1 MSFEEQFD
9 DTNNQSDHFE
19 YDNIDEFDIN
29 HDVNEGEEYT
39 IKLEEQ
45 NEEERAVNENPAI
58 AETTHVASDQKND
71 AEINEQE
78 KEHEN
83 YNESK
88 GDEGLGKEVVKAS
101 SRDSSLDLARSTG
114 IDAKSLDEPAQSSAA
129 SINVFD
135 FKAFLNFLKDPKAEP
150 ILKYTRSFIN
160 QVLKSERWYSLK
172 EQKKLTQDFEDFI
185 SQKFA
190 IYEPFKLMDGVDLN
204 NCKDCME
211 KLITNKLYAK
221 IFPPLYYSR
230 YIKLSKMNQ
239 SDSILFPEDHL
250 ELIKSDQKIWSN
262 ITSFGSIITLEN
274 LEVHNLTEVNSDM
287 LQKFFKVFNR
297 ELWKM
302 GKFRSPRDKLVCL
315 LNSCKIIFSYL
326 KTIGNKSL
334 TADDFMPLLIYS
346 ILKLPAF
353 DSENYYLQSTVS
365 YIENFRQASFLKGEE
380 SYYLM
385 SFQGALQF
393 VLELN
398 EESMFEKFKVNDGE
412 EFTNKLNERKGWV
425 AAKQLEKQEQIKQKK
440 HEKRIK
446 EKEAEQSQTASGSW
460 PLSDWFGSSSPM
472 DKEDSL
478 LTKFSNLMSKGTEQE
493 NDVLDDHIEEKRETK
508 VKKRAVHSELETQQ
522 LIESQIKQSETED
535 LKSLTDLFP
544 QLDELILKDIYVSKN
559 RNVTQTIEIVLEMI

>member
-19 YDNIDEFDIN
+19 FDTIDGFDMN

-45 NEEERAVNENPAI
+45 NEEGGVVNEKPAI
-58 AETTHVASDQKND
+58 LETIYTSSDEKNGD
-71 AEINEQE
+71 EDSERE
-78 KEHEN
+78 KGPE
-83 YNESK
+83 NESK
-88 GDEGLGKEVVKAS
+88 VEEVLKKEEVKFS

-114 IDAKSLDEPAQSSAA
+114 IDAKSLEEPDQSS
-129 SINVFD
+129 SESRKVFD
-135 FKAFLNFLKDPKAEP
+135 FKSFLNFLKDPKAEP

-160 QVLKSERWYSLK
+160 QVLKSERWYSFK
-172 EQKKLTQDFEDFI
+172 EQKKLTQDFEEFI
-185 SQKFA
+185 CQKFA
-190 IYEPFKLMDGVDLN
+190 IYEPFKLMDGADLN

-221 IFPPLYYSR
+221 IFPPLYYNR
-230 YIKLSKMNQ
+230 YVKLSKMNQ
-239 SDSILFPEDHL
+239 SDSTIFPEDHL
-250 ELIKSDQKIWSN
+250 ELIKCDQKIWSN
-262 ITSFGSIITLEN
+262 ITNFGSIITLEN

-346 ILKLPAF
+346 ILKLPTL
-353 DSENYYLQSTVS
+353 DSDNYYLQSTVS

-393 VLELN
+393 VSELN
-398 EESMFEKFKVNDGE
+398 EETMFEKFKVHDDE
-412 EFTNKLNERKGWV
+412 EFTNKLNERKGWI
-425 AAKQLEKQEQIKQKK
+425 AAKQLEKEDQIKQKK
-440 HEKRIK
+440 REKRLK
-446 EKEAEQSQTASGSW
+446 EKPEQNQPASSSW
-460 PLSDWFGSSSPM
+460 PLSDWFGGSSPM

-478 LTKFSNLMSKGTEQE
+478 LTKFSNLMSKGAEQE
-493 NDVLDDHIEEKRETK
+493 KDILDDDIDEEKEAK
-508 VKKRAVHSELETQQ
+508 VKKRTVNSDLETQQ
-522 LIESQIKQSETED
+522 LIENQIKQSEIED
-535 LKSLTDLFP
+535 LKSLKDLFP
-544 QLDELILKDIYVSKN
+544 QLDELLLKDIYVSKN
-559 RNVTQTIEIVLEMI
+559 RNVTQTIEIVLEMV